1 MWFRVQSCVDTP
13 MPNLTVTMPADLKAA
28 MSRHDEVNWSAV
40 IRKAVQEHLRRL
52 EIADA
57 IAAKS
62 QLTDDDVQDLDE
74 LIKRGIAKRHGLT

>member
-1 MWFRVQSCVDTP
+1 MCLH

-28 MSRHDEVNWSAV
+28 MSQHDEVNWSAV
-40 IRKAVQEHLRRL
+40 IRKAVQEHLHRI

-62 QLTDDDVQDLDE
+62 ELTSDDVAELDK
-74 LIKRGIAKRHGLT
+74 LVKRGIAKRHGLA